1 MAEQRDAAS
10 TRSETADAVTVIVIG
25 VLAAVVVIVAT
36 VLRATDVF
44 RPDGI
49 AWTFAVDQAPVA
61 ATLDSGAA
69 SVDGLITQAL
79 VIAPGVNAVSV
90 TAIALSIAA
99 GAIAALLVIAAVV
112 FVAFSLLR
120 GRIFVPA
127 TARAFDVIGWSIV
140 LGAAAVLFFD
150 TLGRNGVLA
159 AIGAENVGAD
169 FGTQFWTFAPA
180 WAAGVSVGIV
190 ARAFRRG
197 TRLQRETDLLV

>member
-1 MAEQRDAAS
+1 MAERQDAAS

-25 VLAAVVVIVAT
+25 ALAAVVVIVAA
-36 VLRATDVF
+36 VLRAVDVF
-44 RPDGI
+44 RPGGI
-49 AWTFAVDQAPVA
+49 AWTFDVDQVPV
-61 ATLDSGAA
+61 DA
-69 SVDGLITQAL
+69 SLGSETAGVEGFITQAL

-90 TAIALSIAA
+90 TAIVLSIVV

-140 LGAAAVLFFD
+140 LGAGAVLFFD

-159 AIGAENVGAD
+159 AIGAEDVGAD
-169 FGTQFWTFAPA
+169 LGAQFWAFAPA

-190 ARAFRRG
+190 GRAFRRG
-197 TRLQRETDLLV
+197 VRLQRDTEGLV